1 MTTPATAGRR
11 RAAYEAAHPDTDWSG
26 QVRRK
31 LAYEAA
37 HPDAAITPPG
47 PDTCL
52 WIARQGGKILAAGY
66 RLGALM
72 DDLGWLETGRVS
84 GPVETEDDARA
95 LPAVQAIGEHTATL
109 AHALTLWAVR
119 DDTRPQPEVRRAAN
133 TAMDAIDSALAELH
147 ALRARLVSEIR
158 ISDAAAATRAD
169 ELLARHRGAS

>member
-1 MTTPATAGRR
+1 VSPQKT
-11 RAAYEAAHPDTDWSG
+11 DTDWSG

-37 HPDAAITPPG
+37 HPDTAITPPG

-52 WIARQGGKILAAGY
+52 WLARQDGKILAAGY

-95 LPAVQAIGEHTATL
+95 LPAVQAISEHTATL
-109 AHALTLWAVR
+109 AHTLTLWAVR

-133 TAMDAIDSALAELH
+133 TAMDMLDAMLAEIYP
-147 ALRARLVSEIR
+147 LRARLVSEIR
-158 ISDAAAATRAD
+158 ASDDATDARAD
-169 ELLARHRGAS
+169 ALLARHREAAL